1 MTDMRRGRLLQG
13 GNADNTRVTLSFR
26 VANMSPSS
34 SGAGVSVIPLG
45 RWLCRPHV
53 ANTQSRALTSPAFF
67 RGPFQAPYARLRW
80 QRNAPASSSSN

>member
-13 GNADNTRVTLSFR
+13 GNADHTRITLSFR
-26 VANMSPSS
+26 VAHMSPSS
-34 SGAGVSVIPLG
+34 SGRGRSVIPLG

-67 RGPFQAPYARLRW
+67 RRSRRAPCGCRRW
-80 QRNAPASSSSN
+80 QREGSASSCP